1 VIGSAFRE
9 RVSLRARK
17 AGADLD
23 LAALEWFEAY
33 YRLLGQW
40 NRKINLTAL
49 PLKDSP
55 PRTIDRLLIEPL
67 IASRFV
73 DNSPLSWF
81 DLGSGGGS
89 PAIPL
94 KVVRPQIRLTMVESR
109 TRKAAF
115 LREAARTLGLADTT
129 VLDVRVEELGKAG
142 YGGTVDLVTVRA
154 VKTDE
159 LLLRSACSL
168 LRSGGR
174 LVLFRPAADHP
185 SYPSMTSELETVEQ
199 ATLPSRGGVLHVL
212 AKKSRS

>member
-1 VIGSAFRE
+1 VNGSAFRE

-23 LAALEWFEAY
+23 LAALERFEAY

-49 PLKDSP
+49 PLQDFP

-67 IASRFV
+67 IAAKFV
-73 DNSPLSWF
+73 EDSTLSWF

-94 KVVRPQIRLTMVESR
+94 KVVRPEIRLTMVESR

-129 VLDVRVEELGKAG
+129 VLEVRVEELGEAG

-154 VKTDE
+154 VRTDE
-159 LLLRSACSL
+159 LLLRSASSL

-174 LVLFRPAADHP
+174 LVLFRSAAAHP
-185 SYPSMTSELETVEQ
+185 SHSSMTSELETAEQ
-199 ATLPSRGGVLHVL
+199 AALPSGGGILHVL
-212 AKKSRS
+212 TKKSQS